1 LIRNN
6 KKLLLNEYNSDV
18 IIYVDDGENSKE
30 FFAHS
35 PILIARSP
43 YFETAFSDDN
53 VEKDDELT
61 GVEILHLR
69 IAADKFLSKKVSD
82 NIQLFL
88 DQKLEEFVRYDAVSI
103 LQEVFK
109 YNNSICDSLR
119 IYCLQIICKYPN
131 ALFDHSNF
139 TQLDEILLMIV
150 LQQDDLGEL
159 SEISILN
166 YLVKWGIARILT
178 TTQDITKLE
187 KSDYI
192 KLQKVINDCVPLI
205 RWFHIPISEF
215 RQNLSWIE
223 KILPSKLYLDIIN
236 YHFDNT
242 TPPEMLQIL
251 PPRNIPPK
259 DSKETRK
266 DAPRKSLHRKFSSYE
281 DIVNDNEKLLQSG
294 KGFDV
299 IIHAGEGEDSKEFHA
314 HSVILGL
321 HSFYF
326 KAAFSDQNTIK
337 QENCFVFTK
346 PNIPATIFEMILRYL
361 YISEIAIDKL
371 NGVEILQL
379 LMAADELQIQ
389 NIIDN
394 FQPLMNQKLEEI
406 MRDDIVFIF
415 DTIFK
420 YNNRIYESLRD
431 TFLYYICMNP
441 RLLFDDPK
449 FTQLD
454 KYLLKIILQRDDLGN
469 ISEDD
474 IWNYL
479 AIWGISQASN
489 ILQSKNINEWKE
501 DDYLTFKMTIYELI
515 PLIHWFQISS
525 TTFKQNLLFFEKI
538 LDNEL
543 YHDIIKYHLNSVMP
557 NKTFRTFPSRY
568 TPSNHIAFVNP
579 QCFNIIANWISM
591 CAVEKTPEIKRK
603 RQSFMEKILNL
614 NDKSSVKPE
623 ERESTSLQNYFDDFR
638 FSNYNLVSNSYYFK
652 LLYCAQR
659 DGFEAEKFH
668 NLCDKK
674 GSTVTIVKI
683 KGSEMIFGGYNH
695 LSWEPYEPRDNI
707 TMANYTKSDKNFLFF
722 FENTFY
728 DLSRSNLARVKKGSY
743 AVEYSPLNGPIFG
756 HSDYKE
762 GYDMCIYNNI
772 LSFGRRS
779 CYPDSKNFSKA
790 SHFEIEDY
798 EVWQVNYVNV
808 YNYKY

>member
-1 LIRNN
+1 MTSQSYKDLIRNN
-6 KKLLLNEYNSDV
+6 KKLLQNEHDSDV
-18 IIYVDDGENSKE
+18 IIYVDDGKNSKE
-30 FFAHS
+30 FYAHS

-43 YFETAFSDDN
+43 YFETAFSND

-61 GVEILHLR
+61 GVEILHIR
-69 IAADKFLSKKVSD
+69 IAADKFLPKKVSD

-88 DQKLEEFVRYDAVSI
+88 DQKLEEFVRHDAVSM
-103 LQEVFK
+103 LQEIFK
-109 YNNSICDSLR
+109 YNNSICESLR
-119 IYCLQIICKYPN
+119 ESCLQIICKDPN

-139 TQLDEILLMIV
+139 TQLDEIILMIV

-178 TTQDITKLE
+178 TTTQDITELE
-187 KSDYI
+187 NSDYI
-192 KLQKVINDCVPLI
+192 KLQKVINDCVPFI
-205 RWFHIPISEF
+205 RWFQIPISEF

-223 KILPSKLYLDIIN
+223 KILPSKLYLDIVN

-242 TPPEMLQIL
+242 TPPETFEVL
-251 PPRNIPPK
+251 PRNIPSK
-259 DSKETRK
+259 DSEETRK
-266 DAPRKSLHRKFSSYE
+266 EAPRK
-281 DIVNDNEKLLQSG
+281 
-294 KGFDV
+294 
-299 IIHAGEGEDSKEFHA
+299 
-314 HSVILGL
+314 
-321 HSFYF
+321 
-326 KAAFSDQNTIK
+326 
-337 QENCFVFTK
+337 
-346 PNIPATIFEMILRYL
+346 YL
-361 YISEIAIDKL
+361 YTSEIAIDKL

-379 LMAADELQIQ
+379 LVAADELQLQ
-389 NIIDN
+389 NIVDN

-415 DTIFK
+415 YTIFK
-420 YNNRIYESLRD
+420 HNNRIYESLRD
-431 TFLYYICMNP
+431 RFLYCICMNP

-454 KYLLKIILQRDDLGN
+454 KYLLKITLQRDDLGN

-479 AIWGISQASN
+479 VIWGISQASD
-489 ILQSKNINEWKE
+489 ILQSKNIYEWKE
-501 DDYLTFKMTIYELI
+501 DDYLTFKMIIYELI

-543 YHDIIKYHLNSVMP
+543 YHDIIRYHLNSVIP

-568 TPSNHIAFVNP
+568 TPSNNIAFVNP

-591 CAVEKTPEIKRK
+591 CTVEKTPEIKRK
-603 RQSFMEKILNL
+603 RQSFMDKILNL
-614 NDKSSVKPE
+614 HDKSS
-623 ERESTSLQNYFDDFR
+623 
-638 FSNYNLVSNSYYFK
+638 
-652 LLYCAQR
+652 
-659 DGFEAEKFH
+659 
-668 NLCDKK
+668 
-674 GSTVTIVKI
+674 
-683 KGSEMIFGGYNH
+683 
-695 LSWEPYEPRDNI
+695 
-707 TMANYTKSDKNFLFF
+707 
-722 FENTFY
+722 NTFY
-728 DLSRSNLARVKKGSY
+728 DLSRSNLARVKKDSY

-772 LSFGRRS
+772 LAFGRRS

-798 EVWQVNYVNV
+798 EVWQ
-808 YNYKY
+808 